1 MSKSKSRWVLPLE
14 ETLKLKHFI
23 LFFGQFGHLLSDSL
37 HECRGGE
44 AAEGNAVNVLHH
56 LRQVLLGWCARGE
69 GGLLQWLLI
78 FQRQPGGAALWVAGV
93 RKSLYV
99 TWQGQLENKKEQKST
114 FTIRRTRWMSVFCPS
129 IFHRRHNKLYISK
142 RIWELR
148 NDRQWAISGLRATSW
163 QPDWISLISWCF
175 YSIETWILQTLNV
188 A

>member
-69 GGLLQWLLI
+69 GGLLQRLLI

-99 TWQGQLENKKEQKST
+99 TWQRQLENKKARLLSGVHGEWVCSVPVFSIDDTTNCTFQKWFGSSEMIGNGLFLGWEPPVGNQIESLWFLDV
-114 FTIRRTRWMSVFCPS
+114 FTPL
-129 IFHRRHNKLYISK
+129 KLEYYK
-142 RIWELR
+142 
-148 NDRQWAISGLRATSW
+148 
-163 QPDWISLISWCF
+163 P
-175 YSIETWILQTLNV
+175 
-188 A
+188 